1 MKKFLAVITGLLVAF
16 VIISIG
22 TYATFKSY
30 GALGSSF
37 FDLSSIKE
45 MVASLSTLG
54 LILMIVTHAI
64 GSLAGGV
71 TVGFMLKDDTMN
83 VGLTLGVVLTIL
95 GLINMI
101 VITTYPEWFYLDFAV
116 FIPCSMI
123 GASYT
128 SKL

>member
-1 MKKFLAVITGLLVAF
+1 MKKFIAVIAGLLVAF

-22 TYATFKSY
+22 TYAILKSY
-30 GALGSSF
+30 GVIGPSF
-37 FDLSSIKE
+37 FELNSIKG
-45 MVASLSTLG
+45 MVASLSTVG
-54 LILMIVTHAI
+54 LILMIVAHAI
-64 GSLAGGV
+64 GALAGGV
-71 TVGFMLKDDTMN
+71 TVGFILKDDTMN

-95 GLINMI
+95 GLVNMI
-101 VITTYPEWFYLDFAV
+101 MITTYPEWFYLDFAV